1 MPISCIPKIAYQSA
15 KQVAVLPSET
25 CSEFGRQTT
34 VQDQAQNESFP
45 QENWPTHLP
54 PNERTPSILP
64 ENIVEPRVQ
73 NQLFAPNIKDPS
85 NFQNYVLDQDAVIC
99 ELESVY
105 KVALQSKGSLQS
117 FRVNGAVL
125 LPSQKCSLSD
135 QKAPQPHLIQ
145 PVCLVLSDK
154 QLNSVPIQLLR
165 CCQQVQQTDPSSG
178 NSQGALKNASCRPEV
193 YLYQLQYLGSQ
204 KLRND
209 QNQCDLALVID
220 QNQNCPSAQEDHKSD
235 VKSSIKSF
243 KTAFQGKICIS
254 AKIGKL
260 ELKKPQKAAGACLE
274 QLSLV
279 DATVQ
284 MLQVWS
290 GVAINSVVIENSS
303 IVGARQTS
311 GVALADGFAGLSQAK
326 NLRKLVLHRQS
337 SIEFPDPDCTIK
349 NLIIGKNTDFLEE
362 LSIRLYKIE
371 NLEIRCPVLNYRFSK
386 GNVTKYSYSHPG
398 RFISIY
404 VEYENSCS
412 GYAQWER
419 IEILEHYRYIVDCS
433 FASYDLSK
441 FSIISV
447 PITVIQVMRLHN
459 LLCRRDFAEI
469 CMQNIYILRV
479 PENLIGKKLH
489 TFHQIE
495 NLSLS
500 NDEIN
505 NKLHVITDI
514 TANMPIPKNTKS
526 LVIQTK
532 SYLKL
537 ELQEKYSI
545 TTLIYENS
553 PIAEISNAIHVENL
567 TAIGV
572 DIYVY
577 LLSNFYN
584 LCIKDSKIE
593 NFAIQKTGNL
603 QLKTLQI
610 EDCSFLEELRES
622 LFDLLQHTHN
632 IESLFISEKASNS
645 VPLQLFLHPNIKS
658 VTLRNLAIEKL
669 EFSDL
674 RNLSF
679 LSVSS
684 AIILNPLVQK
694 FTRLLQTRSLG
705 SLRLENLKL
714 GLIGEDGQLAACS
727 MQLKCLILRRSVDY
741 WLRTGINDA
750 FLIGSDKFYTTP
762 TPSCETEVS
771 AEFGRNLETLA
782 RLPRALER
790 YTMIAKI
797 NLIGKQTVGE

>member
-1 MPISCIPKIAYQSA
+1 MQSQILQPTCRSRKI
-15 KQVAVLPSET
+15 
-25 CSEFGRQTT
+25 
-34 VQDQAQNESFP
+34 QNP
-45 QENWPTHLP
+45 QLY
-54 PNERTPSILP
+54 
-64 ENIVEPRVQ
+64 
-73 NQLFAPNIKDPS
+73 NQ
-85 NFQNYVLDQDAVIC
+85 
-99 ELESVY
+99 
-105 KVALQSKGSLQS
+105 
-117 FRVNGAVL
+117 
-125 LPSQKCSLSD
+125 
-135 QKAPQPHLIQ
+135 
-145 PVCLVLSDK
+145 
-154 QLNSVPIQLLR
+154 
-165 CCQQVQQTDPSSG
+165 
-178 NSQGALKNASCRPEV
+178 
-193 YLYQLQYLGSQ
+193 
-204 KLRND
+204 
-209 QNQCDLALVID
+209 
-220 QNQNCPSAQEDHKSD
+220 
-235 VKSSIKSF
+235 
-243 KTAFQGKICIS
+243 
-254 AKIGKL
+254 
-260 ELKKPQKAAGACLE
+260 
-274 QLSLV
+274 
-279 DATVQ
+279 
-284 MLQVWS
+284 
-290 GVAINSVVIENSS
+290 
-303 IVGARQTS
+303 
-311 GVALADGFAGLSQAK
+311 
-326 NLRKLVLHRQS
+326 
-337 SIEFPDPDCTIK
+337 
-349 NLIIGKNTDFLEE
+349 
-362 LSIRLYKIE
+362 
-371 NLEIRCPVLNYRFSK
+371 
-386 GNVTKYSYSHPG
+386 
-398 RFISIY
+398 
-404 VEYENSCS
+404 
-412 GYAQWER
+412 
-419 IEILEHYRYIVDCS
+419 
-433 FASYDLSK
+433 
-441 FSIISV
+441 
-447 PITVIQVMRLHN
+447 
-459 LLCRRDFAEI
+459 
-469 CMQNIYILRV
+469 
-479 PENLIGKKLH
+479 
-489 TFHQIE
+489 
-495 NLSLS
+495 
-500 NDEIN
+500 
-505 NKLHVITDI
+505 
-514 TANMPIPKNTKS
+514 
-526 LVIQTK
+526 K

-714 GLIGEDGQLAACS
+714 GLIGEDSQLAACS